1 MKLQRFIP
9 IAVMAVLAVAGCNPT
24 QKSKPASEVAGNYN
38 GYATAE
44 FQYSPVPVASDGQS
58 VAVVMETDE
67 TVSVSYKSDTW
78 GTFTI
83 TGVSVSSD
91 NGTYTLSGKGKTVMG
106 MSADSQKEYE
116 CNLNAVVSGQDDF
129 VFTFDVP
136 AVMGGL
142 KITVKPGKVPA
153 ELVVSG
159 TYKGVMDL
167 SVMGNS
173 AGTVEDATVTVDA
186 VSDDITVTTS
196 PMGMGSM
203 TIGSMVIGG
212 VKMTE
217 DGGAYILKQDKIDIT
232 VGELKVTGTMEGK
245 ITSDGKA
252 VFEFVI
258 KPGAMPMP
266 VTVAFEGNK

>member
-1 MKLQRFIP
+1 MTIVAPHAPWYFCTRKPKYIQNMKLQRFIP

-153 ELVVSG
+153 GLVVSG
-159 TYKGVMDL
+159 HTKESWTFTL
-167 SVMGNS
+167 WE
-173 AGTVEDATVTVDA
+173 TVPERWKM
-186 VSDDITVTTS
+186 
-196 PMGMGSM
+196 PLLQSM
-203 TIGSMVIGG
+203 PYR
-212 VKMTE
+212 MT
-217 DGGAYILKQDKIDIT
+217 L
-232 VGELKVTGTMEGK
+232 L
-245 ITSDGKA
+245 
-252 VFEFVI
+252 
-258 KPGAMPMP
+258 
-266 VTVAFEGNK
+266 